1 MIKHKNSKKDT
12 EGKYKD
18 HLVDDIMKYKII
30 KYSDKLEKKLIDE
43 GIRQGF
49 KLWEDVTPLTFEQTK
64 DGQDIS
70 IEFSDNHDTFLK
82 DPRLAGQALDGKRIV
97 LNNRRYWSFD
107 GEKIT
112 IKKDGLSVKVF
123 TSNLPAIIA
132 HEFGHLKGLIHN
144 YDSESIMK
152 PDVTN
157 AKLSSDDI
165 KAMNEGVTC

>member
-1 MIKHKNSKKDT
+1 
-12 EGKYKD
+12 
-18 HLVDDIMKYKII
+18 MKYKVI
-30 KYSDKLEKKLIDE
+30 KYSDNLDKKTVDE
-43 GIRQGF
+43 GIRRGL
-49 KLWEDVTPLTFEQTK
+49 KLWEDVTPLTFEQTE

-97 LNNRRYWSFD
+97 LNNRRYWSLD
-107 GEKIT
+107 GEKLT
-112 IKKDGLSVKVF
+112 IKKDGLSIKVF

-157 AKLSSDDI
+157 AKLSSNDI
-165 KAMNEGVTC
+165 KAMNEALK

>member
-1 MIKHKNSKKDT
+1 
-12 EGKYKD
+12 
-18 HLVDDIMKYKII
+18 MKYKII
-30 KYSDKLEKKLIDE
+30 KYSDNLDKKTVDE
-43 GIRQGF
+43 GIRQGL
-49 KLWEDVTPLTFEQTK
+49 KLWGDVTPLEFEQTEG
-64 DGQDIS
+64 DYYFS
-70 IEFSDNHDTFLK
+70 IEFSDVHDTFLK

-97 LNNRRYWSFD
+97 LNNRRYWSLD

-165 KAMNEGVTC
+165 KAMNEGVTG